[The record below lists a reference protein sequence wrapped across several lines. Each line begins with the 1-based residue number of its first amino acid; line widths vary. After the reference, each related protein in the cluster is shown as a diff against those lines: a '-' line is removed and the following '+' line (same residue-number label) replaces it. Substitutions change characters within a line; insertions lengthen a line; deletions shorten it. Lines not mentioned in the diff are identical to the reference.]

1 MKLLRPPGALAAALA
16 SAAVL
21 VAAAC
26 GGGGAGG
33 GAAGGEGAALVPAD
47 VAAFVSVD
55 TDFDSEQ
62 WAAVEALMARFPSGG
77 EAIQSLVGS
86 LTREGLDLETD
97 IKPAFGPETSIAI
110 LELDQEQLNG
120 GDNAPIVMLTKPTDA
135 AKFQKLLEDG
145 EDEAVTREVGDGW
158 YMVADNDAIIDS
170 VIADAGQASLADDP
184 RYEEALADLPSESV
198 ATLYL
203 NGQKLMASLEGEV
216 DAAVN
221 PLFDLGAG
229 SLVSVAVALTAEAQG
244 LSVDGVVRTEGAPE
258 PTTYTA
264 VLPGIVPA
272 DALLY
277 ASFSDFRTA
286 VEKVLE
292 IAAKQDP
299 EFDSKL
305 GQAQLGLG
313 ISIEDDLLPLFEGE
327 HGLYV
332 RSGLPIPEITLLL
345 SPAEP
350 QRGLAT
356 LDKLVANVAALAGLS
371 GEDVPFTVT
380 GTTIAGVPVKQLE
393 IEGQEFSLLYALVGD
408 TIVLTT
414 QASGIADLV
423 AGAGT
428 LADDPLYEE
437 ATGAAAL
444 DDKTTGFL
452 YVNMRDGLAL
462 LEQLGELAG
471 ASAAELEE
479 LRPLQYVVVQTGGD
493 AGRTTFSGFLGI
505 K

>member
-1 MKLLRPPGALAAALA
+1 MQLSTPPRALAAALA
-16 SAAVL
+16 SVVVL
-21 VAAAC
+21 AAAAC
-26 GGGGAGG
+26 GGGGGSGTAGS
-33 GAAGGEGAALVPAD
+33 EGAALVPAD

-62 WAAVEALMARFPSGG
+62 WAAVEALMARFPSGD
-77 EAIQSLVGS
+77 EAIQSLLDS
-86 LTREGLDLETD
+86 LTSEGLDLETD
-97 IKPAFGPETSIAI
+97 IKPAFGPETSLAI
-110 LELDQEQLNG
+110 LELDQEQLDSE
-120 GDNAPIVMLTKPTDA
+120 DNAPIVMLTKPTDA

-170 VIADAGQASLADDP
+170 VVADAEQASLADDP
-184 RYEEALADLPSESV
+184 RYEEALADLPSGWV

-203 NGQKLMASLEGEV
+203 NGHMVMASLEGEV

-244 LSVDGVVRTEGAPE
+244 LSVEGVVRTEGAPE
-258 PTTYTA
+258 PVTYTA

-286 VEKVLE
+286 VEKLLE

-356 LDKLVANVAALAGLS
+356 LDKLVANVVALAGLS

-380 GTTIAGVPVKQLE
+380 DTTIAGVPVKQLD

-408 TIVLTT
+408 NLVLTT
-414 QASGIADLV
+414 QTSGIADLV

-428 LADDPLYEE
+428 LADDPLYQE
-437 ATGAAAL
+437 AAGAAAL
-444 DDKTTGFL
+444 TDKTTGFL
-452 YVNMRDGLAL
+452 YVNMRDGFAL
-462 LEQLGELAG
+462 LEQLGELAD
-471 ASAAELEE
+471 AAPADLEE
-479 LRPLQYVVVQTGGD
+479 LRPLQYLVVQTGGD
-493 AGRTTFSGFLGI
+493 AGRMTFSGFLGI